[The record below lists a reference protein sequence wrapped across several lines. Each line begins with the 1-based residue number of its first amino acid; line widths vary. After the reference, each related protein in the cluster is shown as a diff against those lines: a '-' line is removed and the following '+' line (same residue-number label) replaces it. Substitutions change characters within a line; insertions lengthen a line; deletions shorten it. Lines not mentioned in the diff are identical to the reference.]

1 MRIIITDDNNK
12 KILLSRFKNLIN
24 KKRLSEFAQKS
35 GYYGDGFMA
44 LIFKEEMVSDWK
56 WEEELADMKD
66 KQVLLLAEY
75 PATNSE
81 DKDSE
86 ENLYLDFDEFY
97 DYLAE
102 VVREKVEENPEE
114 KEEYNQLLTDIKIAL
129 EV

>member
-114 KEEYNQLLTDIKIAL
+114 KEEYNRLLKDIKIAL

>member
-102 VVREKVEENPEE
+102 VVREKIEENPEE
-114 KEEYNQLLTDIKIAL
+114 KEEYNRLLKDIKIAL